1 MSSKVIHFPGQ
12 EGGDNAD
19 QLPIDQD
26 ITASAII
33 DLNGVIQSVNSDFTS
48 LLQYSRYELA
58 NMRWTDCGHPDEADS
73 EASMIADLLIGTAAN
88 AQFPRRLI
96 GKNGMVAY
104 GSLRLSPLRDAKG
117 EPISLF
123 AVFTA
128 FATSGTENRRYL
140 PDSSAGSV
148 DTNHAEAAD
157 ADRGERTHKDLKS
170 SEGLADP
177 ADTPTEELVTLL
189 NHEFRTPLNAIIGF
203 AEMLDRE
210 TYGSLGDPHYREYAR
225 HIQESGERLLEFL
238 SDMLDLVI
246 GDNAAMRLSDA
257 VIDPQAPVDA
267 LLVSAEDDEG
277 VDRVERDTERVSDGT
292 QILADPKVMNRI
304 MSFLVADAIRSSG
317 DGDQVSVTV
326 GESDSD
332 GGGLTY
338 TIVNAGD
345 QPGKASANGPF
356 GRLADVK
363 DGDKLNARL
372 GLPLCKWL
380 VRLHG
385 GDLEVD
391 RSAETGTKVHVRLP
405 ESRILRQ
412 TSATK
417 SSSTKLAMH

>member
-1 MSSKVIHFPGQ
+1 MSSKVIDFPGL
-12 EGGDNAD
+12 ESGESTEP
-19 QLPIDQD
+19 LPVDQD

-58 NMRWTDCGHPDEADS
+58 SMRWTDCGHPDETDS
-73 EASMIADLLIGTAAN
+73 EASMIADLLVGTAGN

-96 GKNGMVAY
+96 AKNGMVAY
-104 GSLRLSPLRDAKG
+104 GSLRLSPLRDANG
-117 EPISLF
+117 DPISLF

-128 FATSGTENRRYL
+128 FATSGTEDRTYK
-140 PDSSAGSV
+140 PDSSADGFGLQS
-148 DTNHAEAAD
+148 AEAAESD
-157 ADRGERTHKDLKS
+157 TAEGNGPSDR
-170 SEGLADP
+170 
-177 ADTPTEELVTLL
+177 PTEELVTLL

-210 TYGSLGDPHYREYAR
+210 TYGALGDPHYREYAR

-238 SDMLDLVI
+238 SDMLNLVI
-246 GDNAAMRLSDA
+246 GDNSAMRLSDA

-267 LLVSAEDDEG
+267 LLVTAEDDRG
-277 VDRVERDTERVSDGT
+277 VDRVERDTERVTDGT
-292 QILADPKVMNRI
+292 QILADPQVMNRI
-304 MSFLVADAIRSSG
+304 LSFLVADAIRSSG

-326 GESDSD
+326 DESDTD
-332 GGGLTY
+332 GGLTY
-338 TIVNAGD
+338 TIVNAGDQVGD

-363 DGDKLNARL
+363 DGDKINARL

-385 GDLEVD
+385 GDLDVD

-412 TSATK
+412 TSAAN
-417 SSSTKLAMH
+417 SDRTKLASV